1 MRRMLEFPAD
11 RTIERKLAKSRESVA
26 TKGVRSLNDLSA
38 AEERFAGKS
47 LNKTLLAERFGID
60 GPSVYFE
67 GLCSTGLE
75 RNELHKEVVSP
86 TFTSCPSSSLRSL
99 CANLKS
105 SGLDTTFVHEIR
117 FEILR
122 FDSVSDCFFLIN
134 SGPRLELA
142 VPSRRFAPSSRSFP
156 TPPPPPEPVFLQIY
170 EGGIN
175 GKVFQ

>member
-1 MRRMLEFPAD
+1 MVNRFSKFRTRRTRRILEFPAD
-11 RTIERKLAKSRESVA
+11 RTIRKLAKSRQSAA

-38 AEERFAGKS
+38 AEERFAGPGKS

-67 GLCSTGLE
+67 GLCFE

-117 FEILR
+117 FEILG
-122 FDSVSDCFFLIN
+122 FGLFLLN
-134 SGPRLELA
+134 
-142 VPSRRFAPSSRSFP
+142 
-156 TPPPPPEPVFLQIY
+156 
-170 EGGIN
+170 
-175 GKVFQ
+175 